1 MLNLLKSLLLINS
14 HLLSLDQVQL
24 ILYYFNL
31 KYWEINCYYLLVVID
46 QINKKT
52 FYTYIPTY
60 YISRPCIFFIA
71 RYVFKLY
78 LTTCINCIIE
88 KYTSTSFRP
97 PLRTSVFKKQKC
109 GSLCVLLEY
118 YSLRLHQI
126 SS

>member
-14 HLLSLDQVQL
+14 HLLSSDQVQL

-31 KYWEINCYYLLVVID
+31 KYWEINYYYLLVVID
-46 QINKKT
+46 QINKKNIL
-52 FYTYIPTY
+52 YLHTYILH
-60 YISRPCIFFIA
+60 ISTVYFFIA